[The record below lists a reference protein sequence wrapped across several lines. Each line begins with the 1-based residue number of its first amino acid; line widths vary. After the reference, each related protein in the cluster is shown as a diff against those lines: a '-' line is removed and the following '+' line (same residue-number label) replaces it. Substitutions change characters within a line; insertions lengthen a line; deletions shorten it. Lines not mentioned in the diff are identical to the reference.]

1 MFDTLPRTTLYLE
14 EMGKERLFVAHI
26 GNSLFTIPRQS
37 GVVNWKTLLMMY
49 RREEEIVYPIQ
60 EHHVADILF
69 VAAGTYKDMS
79 LTTLTN
85 RNVPWS
91 MIDTDAVPA
100 YKSLDTLY
108 PNTKCF
114 LKRPFYPQ
122 LDVMHVARGLFQT
135 SDGRSRNRHH
145 LLAFYDREFDTH
157 VAPTD
162 PLDILYLNEGWYK
175 GRCLARFD
183 PTRRPVD
190 LFKNAGRLPQRLPVL
205 RFGQKGFLSHSV
217 SKDDAERSVLH
228 FQDLYGSTVIC
239 PTSDASVLEGL
250 MVDQPDP
257 IPLRTLL
264 ERMEPAQPAQPAQST
279 ATDPT
284 NPYSSLL
291 QRLQEKEAVLTHQL
305 AQLEAAIVVH
315 TRIKALEL
323 QLIEKQKQFAT

>member
-1 MFDTLPRTTLYLE
+1 
-14 EMGKERLFVAHI
+14 MGKERLFVAHI

-37 GVVNWKTLLMMY
+37 GTVGWKTLLMMY

-91 MIDTDAVPA
+91 MIDTDVVPA
-100 YKSLDTLY
+100 YKSLDTFP

-157 VAPTD
+157 AAPTD

-183 PTRRPVD
+183 ANRWHID

-228 FQDLYGSTVIC
+228 FQDLYGSTMIC

-250 MVDQPDP
+250 MVDRPDP
-257 IPLRTLL
+257 ILLRTLL
-264 ERMEPAQPAQPAQST
+264 ERMEPVQPVQPVQPAQPAQPAQPT
-279 ATDPT
+279 TTDPT

-291 QRLQEKEAVLTHQL
+291 QRLQEKEAVLIQQL
-305 AQLEAAIVVH
+305 AQLETAIAVH